1 MLMALLHLVL
11 VPLFVNVASELFAE
25 WLIRKYFDKS
35 DKKQQPECLGRM
47 DTKKHVDWYST
58 CFYNALGCS
67 TLSLF
72 DYLTGLIFCQIGERE
87 RSLEGDFFDEK
98 IQVAGGLLRP
108 PIQCRVPTSL
118 KIMLTPLCHK
128 RFRQVAKINKSSQRS
143 QKNRLR
149 GRKKMA
155 FDVFCCI

>member
-108 PIQCRVPTSL
+108 PHIVPSANFFENYAYTLVPQAFQASC
-118 KIMLTPLCHK
+118 KNQQIVSE
-128 RFRQVAKINKSSQRS
+128 VAKKSSQRS
-143 QKNRLR
+143 QKNGL
-149 GRKKMA
+149 
-155 FDVFCCI
+155 

>member
-1 MLMALLHLVL
+1 
-11 VPLFVNVASELFAE
+11 
-25 WLIRKYFDKS
+25 
-35 DKKQQPECLGRM
+35 M

-98 IQVAGGLLRP
+98 IQVAGGATTTP
-108 PIQCRVPTSL
+108 HIVPSANFFENYAYTL
-118 KIMLTPLCHK
+118 VP
-128 RFRQVAKINKSSQRS
+128 Q
-143 QKNRLR
+143 
-149 GRKKMA
+149 A
-155 FDVFCCI
+155 F